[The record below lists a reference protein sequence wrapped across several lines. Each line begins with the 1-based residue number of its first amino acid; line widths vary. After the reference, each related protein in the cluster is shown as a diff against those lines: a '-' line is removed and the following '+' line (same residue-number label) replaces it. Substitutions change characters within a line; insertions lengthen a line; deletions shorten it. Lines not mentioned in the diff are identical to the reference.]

1 MNYLDRFLQSQPL
14 ASECLQ
20 LTGITALWV
29 AAKQVLYLDP
39 CGWVDLCIEVT
50 KLVFSTYAL
59 KEEAEPPEA
68 KELVRLCDSSYC
80 ASDFKHMEV
89 ILLDR

>member
-1 MNYLDRFLQSQPL
+1 MTLPPSAELTPNNVNRCLAVNYLDRFLQSQPL

-39 CGWVDLCIEVT
+39 CGWVDFCIEVT
-50 KLVFSTYAL
+50 KLVFSTYM
-59 KEEAEPPEA
+59 
-68 KELVRLCDSSYC
+68 
-80 ASDFKHMEV
+80 H
-89 ILLDR
+89 

>member
-1 MNYLDRFLQSQPL
+1 MFCSNLACFLN
-14 ASECLQ
+14 
-20 LTGITALWV
+20 I
-29 AAKQVLYLDP
+29 
-39 CGWVDLCIEVT
+39 
-50 KLVFSTYAL
+50 YAL

-89 ILLDR
+89 ILLDRWQIRWG